1 MAFTVLIP
9 ARLASTRLPRKVL
22 ADLGG
27 VPMVVRVAQQAARS
41 GAARVVVAADD
52 DEIVAACRAYD
63 VACVLTSPDHM
74 SGSDRLAEASGM
86 LAIGD
91 DEIVV
96 NVQGDEPMIEPALI
110 DACATLLAGRPDCV
124 MSTAAHAIESRVDFE
139 NPNIV
144 KVVLDA
150 GGRALYFSRA
160 TIPWP
165 RDGDMFD
172 AKPQAGAVALRHVGL
187 YAYRARFLRRFPLL
201 AVSPLEQSERLEQLR
216 VLWHGERIAVHV
228 SDSTPA
234 IGIDT
239 PEDLARARSLFG
251 SPPGAGFA

>member
-1 MAFTVLIP
+1 MLVP

-27 VPMVVRVAQQAARS
+27 VAMVVRVAQRAARS
-41 GAARVVVAADD
+41 GASRVVVAADD
-52 DEIVAACRAYD
+52 AEIVAACTAHG
-63 VACVLTSPDHM
+63 VASVLTSTDHA
-74 SGSDRLAEASGM
+74 SGSDRLAEACEILS
-86 LAIGD
+86 IDD

-96 NVQGDEPMIEPALI
+96 NVQGDEPMIEPSLI
-110 DACATLLAGRPDCV
+110 DACAALLTERNDCV
-124 MSTAAHAIESRVDFE
+124 MSTAAHPIDERIDFE

-150 GGRALYFSRA
+150 NGRALYFSRA

-165 RDGDMFD
+165 RDGDPFGRGTSP
-172 AKPQAGAVALRHVGL
+172 AAAPLRHVGL

-201 AVSPLEQSERLEQLR
+201 AVSPLEQIERLEQLR

-228 SDSTPA
+228 SDARPA

-239 PEDLARARSLFG
+239 PEDLARAQAMFAAH
-251 SPPGAGFA
+251 PGAGFA